1 MKKLNSI
8 LLSALII
15 FSLLTSCTEDEPQI
29 KITSFSFDAAS
40 VEVIEGTSVNL
51 NDHLT
56 IEGEDASKA
65 EVSFTSDN
73 EEVVTV
79 DGVTLTA
86 VGVGNATI
94 EATETNT
101 NKSATIAVTV
111 IAANIAVTGVSLNE
125 ESVALQIGQ
134 TFQLAATIAPEDA
147 TEKEL
152 IWSVEFPSEGKSN
165 ETAPSDIATV
175 SEEGLVTA
183 VSPGEVNVV
192 VKTKDGDF
200 TASTSVVISG
210 IPATGVTLNQNEANL
225 EVGET
230 VQLTATIAP
239 ENATEKGVT
248 WSVAFPSASKN
259 NEVAPTDIAT
269 VTETGLV
276 TAVSAG
282 SVVVTVTTTDG
293 EFTASASISI
303 TNVAVTGVAIGTGT
317 GVIEINGTETIQ
329 LNATITPSNAFNQA
343 VSWSVEF
350 TNVGDNMRTNFTLL
364 PEDFATVDQNGA
376 VTGGNPC
383 NACVKVVATVVDGDN
398 TFTASADINIIKVL
412 VTSITLD
419 PASFTVD
426 PNGTQQITA
435 TILPVNA
442 SPNEKKLYWNVA
454 HVNNLCDVPPVSN
467 YASVDQN
474 GLVTGIA
481 AYSACGGINVTATSE
496 NGEGSVVGTANFSV
510 NSILATGIE
519 IYIDGQTI
527 TDKKINLLNGSS
539 VTLLVNF
546 TPTTTSNKTLTW
558 TVTDTNGNA
567 TMYPAVSVDGGV
579 VTTLL
584 NDESRVTV
592 TNEASGQTDYI
603 DINVVVL

>member
-94 EATETNT
+94 EAIETNT

-165 ETAPSDIATV
+165 ETVPSDIATV

-210 IPATGVTLNQNEANL
+210 IPVTGVTLNQNEANL

-259 NEVAPTDIAT
+259 NEVAPTDIP
-269 VTETGLV
+269 
-276 TAVSAG
+276 
-282 SVVVTVTTTDG
+282 D
-293 EFTASASISI
+293 
-303 TNVAVTGVAIGTGT
+303 
-317 GVIEINGTETIQ
+317 
-329 LNATITPSNAFNQA
+329 
-343 VSWSVEF
+343 
-350 TNVGDNMRTNFTLL
+350 
-364 PEDFATVDQNGA
+364 
-376 VTGGNPC
+376 
-383 NACVKVVATVVDGDN
+383 
-398 TFTASADINIIKVL
+398 
-412 VTSITLD
+412 
-419 PASFTVD
+419 
-426 PNGTQQITA
+426 
-435 TILPVNA
+435 
-442 SPNEKKLYWNVA
+442 
-454 HVNNLCDVPPVSN
+454 
-467 YASVDQN
+467 
-474 GLVTGIA
+474 
-481 AYSACGGINVTATSE
+481 
-496 NGEGSVVGTANFSV
+496 
-510 NSILATGIE
+510 
-519 IYIDGQTI
+519 
-527 TDKKINLLNGSS
+527 
-539 VTLLVNF
+539 
-546 TPTTTSNKTLTW
+546 
-558 TVTDTNGNA
+558 
-567 TMYPAVSVDGGV
+567 
-579 VTTLL
+579 
-584 NDESRVTV
+584 
-592 TNEASGQTDYI
+592 
-603 DINVVVL
+603 